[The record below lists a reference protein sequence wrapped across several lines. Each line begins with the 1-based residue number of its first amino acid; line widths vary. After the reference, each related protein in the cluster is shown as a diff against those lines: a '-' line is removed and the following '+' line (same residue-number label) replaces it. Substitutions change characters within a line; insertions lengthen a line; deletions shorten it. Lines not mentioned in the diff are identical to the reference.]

1 MGANVMKLDPIGIL
15 CALPGELGSL
25 RDKSHS
31 SFTRQGLEFRE
42 IDLEGVPLVACV
54 GGVGKVFAARAA
66 ALLGECAPRGLL
78 VVGVCGGL
86 RRALVPGTF
95 VHCQQAVQR
104 DGWPGEGHTSQPDPE
119 WFAAWKRVTPGVPA
133 TFLTADRAVFSPL
146 RSIAATRGHSGPCV
160 ADMETAAA
168 AAVAVAAGRPWAAL
182 RVVTDQPSFFDPGAF
197 KRNYEREAG
206 RAANTVPALLS
217 AIPF

>member
-1 MGANVMKLDPIGIL
+1 MKLDPIGIL
-15 CALPGELGSL
+15 CALPRELGSL
-25 RDKSHS
+25 RDMSHA

-42 IDLEGVPLVACV
+42 LDFDGVPAVACV

-86 RRALVPGTF
+86 RRSLVPGTF
-95 VHCQQAVQR
+95 VHCHKAVQR
-104 DGWPGEGHTSQPDPE
+104 DAWPGEGHTSQPDPE
-119 WFAAWKRVTPGVPA
+119 LFSAWKRATPGVPA

-146 RSIAATRGHSGPCV
+146 RSIAVTRGHVGPCV

-168 AAVAVAAGRPWAAL
+168 AAVAVAAERPWAAL
-182 RVVTDQPSFFDPGAF
+182 RVVTDQPSFFDSGAF
-197 KRNYEREAG
+197 QRNYEREAG
-206 RAANTVPALLS
+206 RAANTIQDLLS
-217 AIPF
+217 AISF